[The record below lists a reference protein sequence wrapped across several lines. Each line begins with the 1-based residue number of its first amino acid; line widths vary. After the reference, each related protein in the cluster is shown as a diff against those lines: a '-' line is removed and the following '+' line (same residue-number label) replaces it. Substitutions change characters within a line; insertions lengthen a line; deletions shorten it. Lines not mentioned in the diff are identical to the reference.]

1 MRQALLGEKCPCWGR
16 APRVGAEHKLR
27 EMATS
32 GGRVGGRDNGTA
44 LRSDLRQEGAQDG
57 VVELRL
63 AVGAPELARLQGHL
77 LVRML
82 RGKRRTDTSAA
93 STEAANV
100 SLLRRGTSALLCL
113 MLHSQ
118 LKYGLR
124 RRELWGAAFRHQGL
138 SQSMLTTK

>member
-1 MRQALLGEKCPCWGR
+1 MKSA
-16 APRVGAEHKLR
+16 RVGVGRHVLVLN
-27 EMATS
+27 TS
-32 GGRVGGRDNGTA
+32 CGKWRPAAGWVGGRDNGTA

-77 LVRML
+77 LVRVL

-100 SLLRRGTSALLCL
+100 SLLGRGTSALLCL

-124 RRELWGAAFRHQGL
+124 RRNCGVLHFDTRGFRNPC
-138 SQSMLTTK
+138 